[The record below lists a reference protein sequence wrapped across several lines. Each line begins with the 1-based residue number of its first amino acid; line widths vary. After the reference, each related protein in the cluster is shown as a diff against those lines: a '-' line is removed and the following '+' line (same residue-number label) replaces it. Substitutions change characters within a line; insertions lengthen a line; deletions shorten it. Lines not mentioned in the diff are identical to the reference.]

1 MNNKGFTLVELLGII
16 VLLIIIFA
24 LVYPSVILV
33 INSGKETVEQKQIND
48 ILMSA
53 YDYSIKNTKYLPERN
68 DTTFITLSEL
78 KMIGSI
84 KPKITNPV
92 TDEEYPDDLV
102 ISIKNVGSKYNEK
115 SKYAKRTGDYLY
127 TLEVEKINSE
137 DYESNRPNIELIGLD
152 ANSSKNYVSTI
163 DVNSN
168 YNEVEYN
175 ATDKNGKD
183 ITDKVTINI
192 LYNDKAV
199 ESIDTTTA
207 GIYYINYTV
216 IDDEG
221 YARMVTRSVIITD
234 EMAPTLTV
242 PTSTTISISDKT
254 FDLLDKSE
262 VNCSD
267 NSGRC
272 EITYT
277 GEIKFGTLGKYVI
290 EYTAKDPSGN
300 TTKEKRVITIE

>member
-1 MNNKGFTLVELLGII
+1 MNTRGFTLVELLGVL
-16 VLLIIIFA
+16 VLLVVIFA
-24 LVYPSVILV
+24 LAYPSVILV
-33 INSGKETVEQKQIND
+33 INSGKETGEVKQIND
-48 ILMSA
+48 ILASA

-68 DTTFITLSEL
+68 ETTFITLSEL

-84 KPKITNPV
+84 KPKITNPI
-92 TDEEYPDDLV
+92 TGKEYSDDLV

-115 SKYAKRTGDYLY
+115 SKYSKRTGDYLY

-137 DYESNRPNIELIGLD
+137 DYESNRPNIELIGLE
-152 ANSSKNYVSTI
+152 ANSNKNYVSTI
-163 DVNSN
+163 DVNTE
-168 YNEVEYN
+168 YEEVEYK
-175 ATDKNGKD
+175 ATDKNDKD
-183 ITDKVTINI
+183 ITDKVIINI
-192 LYNDKAV
+192 IYNDKLV
-199 ESIDTTTA
+199 ENIDITKA

>member
-1 MNNKGFTLVELLGII
+1 MNTRAFTLVELLGII
-16 VLLIIIFA
+16 VLLVVIFA

-33 INSGKETVEQKQIND
+33 VNSSKETGEQKQIND

-53 YDYSIKNTKYLPERN
+53 YDYSIKNTNYLP
-68 DTTFITLSEL
+68 DKDSITFITLSEL
-78 KMIGSI
+78 KNIGVI
-84 KPKITNPV
+84 KSKITNPISG
-92 TDEEYPDDLV
+92 EEYSDDLV
-102 ISIKNVGSKYNEK
+102 ISIKNVGPKYNEK
-115 SKYAKRTGDYLY
+115 SKYSKRTGNYLY
-127 TLEVEKINSE
+127 TLEVEKTKDK
-137 DYESNRPNIELIGLD
+137 DYESNRPTIELIGLD
-152 ANSSKNYVSTI
+152 ANSSNNYVSTI
-163 DVNSN
+163 DVNTT
-168 YNEVEYN
+168 YKEIEYK

-183 ITDKVTINI
+183 LTDKVIINI

-199 ESIDTTTA
+199 ESIDTTKS
-207 GIYYINYTV
+207 GIYYVNYTV

-221 YARMVTRSVIITD
+221 YSRMVTRSVIITD

-242 PTSTTISISDKT
+242 PTSTTISINDKT
-254 FDLLDKSE
+254 FDLLDRSE

-267 NSGRC
+267 NSGKC

-277 GEIKFGTLGKYVI
+277 GEIKYGTLGKYVI